1 MLYFGRKQTSKKEPN
16 KIIKGFKV
24 RKNVQL
30 MFSRQKDPMKD
41 KHYIFRDS
49 NLRTEMLLGCI

>member
-1 MLYFGRKQTSKKEPN
+1 MLYFRRKQTSNKEPN
-16 KIIKGFKV
+16 KIIRGFKV

-41 KHYIFRDS
+41 KF
-49 NLRTEMLLGCI
+49 